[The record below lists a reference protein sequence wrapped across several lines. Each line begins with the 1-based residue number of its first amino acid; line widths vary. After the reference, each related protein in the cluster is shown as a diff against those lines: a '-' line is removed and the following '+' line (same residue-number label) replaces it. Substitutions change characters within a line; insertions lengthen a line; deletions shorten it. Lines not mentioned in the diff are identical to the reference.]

1 LSQTISPPVEDSNNE
16 RSSSIDSQEPSDDA
30 FHSIPHHVAE
40 EEGNVATGSDR
51 KMLLLLLRR
60 CQKWKEPKES
70 RLQEHKEGFPTLT
83 TEYVIFF
90 TGYITSLLTSV
101 SSFQAVLTS
110 FLTFLEGSRSL
121 SN

>member
-40 EEGNVATGSDR
+40 EEGNLATGSDR

-90 TGYITSLLTSV
+90 TGYNKPSYQCIIV
-101 SSFQAVLTS
+101 SSSPHKLPYVPRRKQITL
-110 FLTFLEGSRSL
+110 
-121 SN
+121 